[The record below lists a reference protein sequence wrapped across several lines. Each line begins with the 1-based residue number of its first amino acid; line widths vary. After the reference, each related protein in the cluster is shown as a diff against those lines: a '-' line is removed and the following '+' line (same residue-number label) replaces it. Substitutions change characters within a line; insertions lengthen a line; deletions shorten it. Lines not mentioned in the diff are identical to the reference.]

1 MRIGIVGA
9 TGAVGRQMITCLEER
24 KKRGGSIMQIVNQ
37 PVRKKDAMQL
47 VTGQRQ
53 GQQEHQT
60 EVQLQIVYQK
70 LHGSLSCESG

>member
-1 MRIGIVGA
+1 M
-9 TGAVGRQMITCLEER
+9 LETPPDE
-24 KKRGGSIMQIVNQ
+24 GQENQ
-37 PVRKKDAMQL
+37 KVEEAARREGQVQL

-60 EVQLQIVYQK
+60 EVQLRIVYQK